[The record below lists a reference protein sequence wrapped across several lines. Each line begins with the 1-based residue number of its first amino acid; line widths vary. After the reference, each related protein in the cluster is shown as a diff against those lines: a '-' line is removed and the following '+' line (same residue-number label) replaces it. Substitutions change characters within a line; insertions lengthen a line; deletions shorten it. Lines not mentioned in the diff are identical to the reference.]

1 MIAESADSA
10 QARRHRDSERIGG
23 HSERIGGHRSLVVA
37 SEPEHRDPM
46 PAGEEW
52 RTQDSESEVRVP
64 AAGLTTGRPRLI
76 V

>member
-1 MIAESADSA
+1 MIAESA
-10 QARRHRDSERIGG
+10 QARRDRDSERFGG
-23 HSERIGGHRSLVVA
+23 HSEHIGGHRSLVVA
-37 SEPEHRDPM
+37 SEPARRNPM
-46 PAGEEW
+46 PAGEES